1 MNSYLQK
8 QVEPFL
14 KFLEERFRAK
24 IDFDKYYLAYSGGKD
39 SHFLLWFIRE
49 YLNDEKIKIV
59 GVNTSFEIP
68 EIRDRIL
75 KNCDVILHPAKSRWD
90 IKAQYGIPCFSKQQ
104 EEYIYRYQRGS
115 RSENTMNAVMGKG
128 RLFVLNKLA
137 RELLL
142 SGRLHR
148 VSNKCCYYNKE
159 LPMTRYGR
167 ASGRKA
173 IIGVRQSE
181 SKTRNAKYTSCLRTN
196 GNFTPIFDFSDTLI
210 DAIYEAYGIEIP
222 RIYEAV
228 SRTGCGG
235 CPYSRNC
242 RKELQYLPELQ
253 RQKTIDYFRESYE
266 VKGISHALLKI

>member
-1 MNSYLQK
+1 
-8 QVEPFL
+8 
-14 KFLEERFRAK
+14 
-24 IDFDKYYLAYSGGKD
+24 
-39 SHFLLWFIRE
+39 
-49 YLNDEKIKIV
+49 
-59 GVNTSFEIP
+59 
-68 EIRDRIL
+68 
-75 KNCDVILHPAKSRWD
+75 
-90 IKAQYGIPCFSKQQ
+90 
-104 EEYIYRYQRGS
+104 
-115 RSENTMNAVMGKG
+115 MNAVTGKG
-128 RLFVLNKLA
+128 RLFVLNKTA

-142 SGRLHR
+142 SGKLHR

-181 SKTRNAKYTSCLRTN
+181 SKTRNAKYTSCLRAN
-196 GNFTPIFDFSDTLI
+196 GNFTPIFDFSDALM
-210 DAIYEAYGIEIP
+210 DAIYEAYDIEIP

-242 RKELQYLPELQ
+242 EKELNCLPDLQ

-266 VKGISHALLKI
+266 VKGISL

>member
-1 MNSYLQK
+1 MGVNLDLQK

-39 SHFLLWFIRE
+39 SHFLFWFIRE
-49 YLNDEKIKIV
+49 YLKDEKIEIV

-75 KNCDVILHPAKSRWD
+75 RNCDIVLHPAKTRLD
-90 IKAQYGIPCFSKQQ
+90 IKTQYGIPCFSKQQ
-104 EEYIYRYQRGS
+104 DEYIYRYQRGN

-128 RLFVLNKLA
+128 RLFVLNKRA

-159 LPMTRYGR
+159 LPMIRYGR
-167 ASGRKA
+167 ASGRRA

-181 SKTRNAKYTSCLRTN
+181 SRTRNAKYTSCLRTN
-196 GNFTPIFDFSDTLI
+196 GNFTPIFDFSDTLM
-210 DAIYEAYGIEIP
+210 DAIYEAYDIEIP
-222 RIYEAV
+222 KIYETV

-235 CPYSRNC
+235 CPYARNC
-242 RKELQYLPELQ
+242 KKELYCLPELQ
-253 RQKTIDYFRESYE
+253 RQKTINYFRESYE
-266 VKGISHALLKI
+266 VKGIL

>member
-1 MNSYLQK
+1 
-8 QVEPFL
+8 
-14 KFLEERFRAK
+14 
-24 IDFDKYYLAYSGGKD
+24 
-39 SHFLLWFIRE
+39 
-49 YLNDEKIKIV
+49 
-59 GVNTSFEIP
+59 
-68 EIRDRIL
+68 
-75 KNCDVILHPAKSRWD
+75 
-90 IKAQYGIPCFSKQQ
+90 
-104 EEYIYRYQRGS
+104 
-115 RSENTMNAVMGKG
+115 MNAVMGKG
-128 RLFVLNKLA
+128 RLFVLNKRA

-167 ASGRKA
+167 ASGRKV

-196 GNFTPIFDFSDTLI
+196 GNFTPIFDFSDTLM
-210 DAIYEAYGIEIP
+210 DAIYEAYDIEIP

-242 RKELQYLPELQ
+242 EKELHYLPALQ
-253 RQKTIDYFRESYE
+253 KAKTIDYFRESYE
-266 VKGISHALLKI
+266 VKGISHTLLKI